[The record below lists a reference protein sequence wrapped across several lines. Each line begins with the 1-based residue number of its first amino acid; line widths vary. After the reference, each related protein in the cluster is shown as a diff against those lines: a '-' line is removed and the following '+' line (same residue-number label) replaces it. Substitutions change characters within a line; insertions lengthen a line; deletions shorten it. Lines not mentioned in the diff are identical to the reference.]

1 VGLFV
6 LIGLKNV
13 VFVVDVAATFVYN
26 NFIKTEVY
34 LMKSIREK
42 AAIVDITSK
51 GFLDFTAPFR
61 IGQQS
66 VVCWSLVED
75 GSCGIEETLACP
87 PNFKLVAQ
95 MFPDVS
101 AVTMMGLAEQL
112 RGLFNSWWITE
123 EPEAYSD
130 PERTYSRFTA
140 TIEYT
145 RLYAFYL
152 EQKEAMK
159 AVA

>member
-1 VGLFV
+1 M
-6 LIGLKNV
+6 KN
-13 VFVVDVAATFVYN
+13 
-26 NFIKTEVY
+26 
-34 LMKSIREK
+34 IREK

-66 VVCWSLVED
+66 VICWSLVED
-75 GSCGIEETLACP
+75 GSCGIEETLSCP
-87 PNFKLVAQ
+87 PNFQLIAQ

-101 AVTMMGLAEQL
+101 AFTMMELAAKL
-112 RGLFNSWWITE
+112 RSAFNSWWITE
-123 EPEAYSD
+123 EPEAYSE
-130 PERTYSRFTA
+130 PERHYSRFTA

-152 EQKEAMK
+152 EQKEAIK
-159 AVA
+159 AVT

>member
-1 VGLFV
+1 M
-6 LIGLKNV
+6 KN
-13 VFVVDVAATFVYN
+13 
-26 NFIKTEVY
+26 
-34 LMKSIREK
+34 IREK
-42 AAIVDITSK
+42 AALVDITSQ
-51 GFLDFTAPFR
+51 GFLNFTAPFR

-87 PNFKLVAQ
+87 PNFKLIAQ

-101 AVTMMGLAEQL
+101 AVTMMALAEKL
-112 RGLFNSWWITE
+112 RSAFNSWWITE
-123 EPEAYSD
+123 EPEAYAE
-130 PERTYSRFTA
+130 PPRNYSRFTA

-159 AVA
+159 ITA

>member
-1 VGLFV
+1 M
-6 LIGLKNV
+6 KN
-13 VFVVDVAATFVYN
+13 
-26 NFIKTEVY
+26 
-34 LMKSIREK
+34 IREK
-42 AAIVDITSK
+42 AALVDITSQ
-51 GFLDFTAPFR
+51 GFLNFTAPFR

-75 GSCGIEETLACP
+75 GSCGIEETLGCP

-101 AVTMMGLAEQL
+101 AVVMMTLAEKL
-112 RGLFNSWWITE
+112 RSLFNSWWITE
-123 EPEAYSD
+123 EPEAYAE
-130 PERTYSRFTA
+130 PPRNYSRFTA

-152 EQKEAMK
+152 EQKAAMNPT
-159 AVA
+159 A

>member
-1 VGLFV
+1 M
-6 LIGLKNV
+6 KN
-13 VFVVDVAATFVYN
+13 T
-26 NFIKTEVY
+26 
-34 LMKSIREK
+34 REK

-66 VVCWSLVED
+66 AVCWSLVED
-75 GSCGIEETLACP
+75 GSCSIEETLACP
-87 PNFKLVAQ
+87 PNFKLIAQ

-101 AVTMMGLAEQL
+101 AVTMMELAAKL
-112 RGLFNSWWITE
+112 RSAFNSWWITE
-123 EPEAYSD
+123 EPEAYSET
-130 PERTYSRFTA
+130 ERNYSRFTA

-152 EQKEAMK
+152 EQKEAIK
-159 AVA
+159 SVA

>member
-1 VGLFV
+1 M
-6 LIGLKNV
+6 KN
-13 VFVVDVAATFVYN
+13 T
-26 NFIKTEVY
+26 
-34 LMKSIREK
+34 REK

-66 VVCWSLVED
+66 AVCWSLVED
-75 GSCGIEETLACP
+75 GSCSIEETLACP
-87 PNFKLVAQ
+87 PNFKLIAQ

-101 AVTMMGLAEQL
+101 AVTMMELAAKL
-112 RGLFNSWWITE
+112 RSAFNSWWITE
-123 EPEAYSD
+123 EPEAYSE
-130 PERTYSRFTA
+130 PERNYSRFTA

-152 EQKEAMK
+152 EQKEAIK
-159 AVA
+159 SVA